1 MMKRV
6 LNISIIAS
14 LLVLTACSGEEKTN
28 VKKSDEPAKTQVKSV
43 GPLTIAYFQQDS
55 IATNFSYYVETQKS
69 LEAKRAKIEAKVAV
83 QQKAY
88 ESAAY
93 ALQSGMQNN
102 SLSQNQAEGFQRKMA
117 QCEQE
122 VMRIQQTE
130 MASFE
135 QESFEANNVLMNKIE
150 TYAKE
155 FSEKNKIK
163 LFVSKVAGGQVL
175 YIDEQFDM
183 TSDFIYFMN
192 NKEDE
197 LNKEIAE

>member
-1 MMKRV
+1 MKRV
-6 LNISIIAS
+6 LNISMVAC
-14 LLVLTACSGEEKTN
+14 LLVLTACSGDDKPEG
-28 VKKSDEPAKTQVKSV
+28 KKSDEPTKVQVKSV

-55 IATNFSYYVETQKS
+55 LATNFNFYVETQKT
-69 LEAKRAKIEAKVAV
+69 LEGKKAQIDAKVAV

-93 ALQSGMQNN
+93 ALQSGMQSN

-130 MASFE
+130 LASFE
-135 QESFEANNVLMNKIE
+135 QESYEANEVLMNKIE
-150 TYAKE
+150 AYAKE
-155 FSEKNKIK
+155 FAKKNNIK
-163 LFVSKVAGGQVL
+163 LFLSKAMGGQIL
-175 YIDEQFDM
+175 YVDSQFDM
-183 TSDFIYFMN
+183 TSDFINFMN

-197 LNKEIAE
+197 LNSEIEK